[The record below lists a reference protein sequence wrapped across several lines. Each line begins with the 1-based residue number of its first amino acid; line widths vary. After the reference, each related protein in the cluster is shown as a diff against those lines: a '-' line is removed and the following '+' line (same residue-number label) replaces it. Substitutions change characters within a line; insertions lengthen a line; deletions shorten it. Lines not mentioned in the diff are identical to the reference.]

1 MTTNERQILTDLIDK
16 LEKRAQE
23 KLERSKNE
31 SLPDW
36 ARDRA
41 DTAYWYLDVAAMELK
56 GALRDIDNLPE
67 NN

>member
-1 MTTNERQILTDLIDK
+1 MTTNERQILVDLIEK
-16 LEKRAQE
+16 LEKHAQE

-36 ARDRA
+36 AKDHA
-41 DTAYWYLDVAAMELK
+41 DTAYWYLDVAATELK
-56 GALRDIDNLPE
+56 GALHAIDNLPE